1 MTLLMYSFPE
11 RKISAIFLWQTV
23 VLKNML
29 RDGSSLSR
37 GNFVCKVI
45 RYIVFPMHKL
55 KLRLGYLKE
64 LKFSVLSQILVWKL
78 LWMKKKSAA
87 MPFGPFGSEVP
98 LSQLLVQTQFFGLAP
113 QRLELVRWNYSL
125 SKGQA
130 EFLNFIPPCKSMSE
144 RKF

>member
-23 VLKNML
+23 VLSNML
-29 RDGSSLSR
+29 HDGSSLSR
-37 GNFVCKVI
+37 DNFACKVI
-45 RYIVFPMHKL
+45 WSIVFPMHKL

-64 LKFSVLSQILVWKL
+64 LKFAVLSQILVWKL
-78 LWMKKKSAA
+78 LYMKKKSAA
-87 MPFGPFGSEVP
+87 MPFGSKVP

-113 QRLELVRWNYSL
+113 QRLGLVRWKYSL
-125 SKGQA
+125 PEGQA
-130 EFLNFIPPCKSMSE
+130 EFLNFIPPCKSMSG